1 MTEKENINQRLNFY
15 RDRIIDDIEDM
26 LIPRLAKIKITGQV
40 EYYFDLL
47 EKYTEELNYFHNL
60 QKETKEENVITV
72 NFRRN

>member
-1 MTEKENINQRLNFY
+1 MSKKENINQRLNFY
-15 RDRIIDDIEDM
+15 RDCIIDDIEDM
-26 LIPRLAKIKITGQV
+26 LIPGLAKIKITGQV

-60 QKETKEENVITV
+60 QKETKENVITV